1 MDKMARRSNFRMFD
15 RTPFLSGFRSLLFGR
30 RPVLAEE
37 KILRERAATDQL
49 CATQLRTLF
58 GRWLPLELLHAK
70 NQSGVNSRHSVFTPA
85 VTFWAFLGQ
94 VLDPGSSCEKA
105 LSRVQALCALQG
117 RALPSSATGAY
128 CTARARLSVRWLCRL
143 CAHVAGGLMGAGG
156 EGRLLVADGT
166 GVSLPDTPALQAR
179 YPQPGAQKPGCGF
192 PHMKLLGLFDLRS
205 GAWLAT
211 IHSHLRVH
219 DLPLL
224 RRLFHRLRRGD
235 TLIVDRAFCGW
246 FDLARLR
253 AKGVDLVVRLHQAR
267 RADFRTGSRLGRGDH
282 TVAWPKP
289 VRPAWMDE
297 ATHAALPA
305 LLLVR
310 EVRSRRE
317 RKGFRTT
324 ALVLVTTLLD
334 ASAHPSEAIADL
346 YSRRWRVE
354 LFFDDLKTTL
364 QMDRLRTKSPGMV
377 QRELL
382 LHMIAYNLLRRLIA
396 RSGGGSARASFKG
409 TVDRLQTWSWVI
421 WSAPTV
427 RAALRGLRHLL
438 TTIAAAEVPHR
449 PGRREPR
456 AVKRRPK
463 SYQLLTRPRL
473 LFHEVPHRA

>member
-1 MDKMARRSNFRMFD
+1 MALWNNFRMFN
-15 RTPFLSGFRSLLFGR
+15 RTPYLRPFRSLLFGR
-30 RPVLAEE
+30 KPLSGEA
-37 KILRERAATDQL
+37 KILRGRAATDRL

-70 NQSGVNSRHSVFTPA
+70 NSSGANSRHAVFTPA

-105 LSRVQALCALQG
+105 VARVQALCALQA

-128 CTARARLSVRWLCRL
+128 CTARARLPVRWLCRL
-143 CAHVAGGLMGAGG
+143 CAHVVEGLMGAAG

-235 TLIVDRAFCGW
+235 TLIVDRAFCSW
-246 FDLARLR
+246 FDLARLQ

-267 RADFRTGSRLGRGDH
+267 RTDFRTGTRLGRDDH

-289 VRPAWMDE
+289 ARPRWMDE
-297 ATHAALPA
+297 GTYAALPA
-305 LLLVR
+305 ALRVR

-317 RKGFRTT
+317 QKGFRTT
-324 ALVLVTTLLD
+324 TLTLVTTLLD
-334 ASAHPSEAIADL
+334 ASTHPRETVADL
-346 YSRRWRVE
+346 YTRRWRVE

-364 QMDRLRTKSPGMV
+364 QMDRLRTKSPAMV

-382 LHMIAYNLLRRLIA
+382 LHMIAYNLLRRLLA
-396 RSGGGSARASFKG
+396 RSGGATARLSFKG
-409 TVDRLQTWSWVI
+409 SVDRLQAWSWVI
-421 WSAPTV
+421 WSAPTA
-427 RAALRGLRHLL
+427 RQATRCLAHLL
-438 TTIAAAEVPHR
+438 ATIAAAEIPHR

-456 AVKRRPK
+456 VVKRRPK
-463 SYQLLTRPRL
+463 SYQLLTRPRH
-473 LFHEVPHRA
+473 LFHEVSHRF